1 MLTFFFWSQRSS
13 SLCSRALQSRSSSD
27 CTTFVDS
34 SVSDAQYRRDPAE
47 PATDRITHYLMSLG
61 QPEPTHAEH
70 AAAERDAREQNKRTS
85 VQLSD
90 TLSQSHVR
98 SRCGG
103 KPAET
108 SARLQNSPLN
118 RSLCFDKVQPCRR
131 LSSSTLS
138 KCDVESVWSDWS
150 TRSGSTFDTRDEA
163 TFRDGLSALDA
174 SIASLQKTLQL
185 DLGR

>member
-1 MLTFFFWSQRSS
+1 MCKYVCQRSS

-34 SVSDAQYRRDPAE
+34 SASDAQRRRDPAE
-47 PATDRITHYLMSLG
+47 PATDRITHYLRSLA
-61 QPEPTHAEH
+61 QPEPAHTEH
-70 AAAERDAREQNKRTS
+70 AAAERAGDAREQNRQTS

-90 TLSQSHVR
+90 TLSHAHVR
-98 SRCGG
+98 PQCGAE
-103 KPAET
+103 PAET
-108 SARLQNSPLN
+108 SARRHNSHLGRPL
-118 RSLCFDKVQPCRR
+118 RFGRAQPCGR
-131 LSSSTLS
+131 LSHSTLS
-138 KCDVESVWSDWS
+138 ECDAESVWSDWS

-163 TFRDGLSALDA
+163 AFRDGLSALDA